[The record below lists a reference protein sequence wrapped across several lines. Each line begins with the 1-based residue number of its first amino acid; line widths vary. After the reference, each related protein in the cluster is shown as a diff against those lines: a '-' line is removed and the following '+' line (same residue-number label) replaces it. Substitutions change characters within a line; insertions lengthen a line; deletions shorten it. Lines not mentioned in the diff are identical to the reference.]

1 MKKGAVIGLVLG
13 IIFICLAGIA
23 GIAVVTMAEKPEV
36 YEGNYMKFEYDSS
49 LQLSSREQENCT
61 NVTVSDEEGNVV
73 VCSVVIELEDGDKDL
88 FFESVEK
95 TLNGRKEM
103 EIVEKTRGKSND
115 GEGRKYYREYEVLD
129 IDNNEYKAL
138 AQVQKLEDDMYIFTL
153 AYIEEDF
160 EETERLAKITMDSVT
175 YSDVED
181 AGDLELT
188 EHFEALFEIHSFLI
202 FNVDEDTS
210 IDTEDLDRALEEHKE
225 KIPADLTLKEVED
238 YEYLMQIDI
247 ASADGN
253 IYQVMVPKEYDP
265 EGEKRFITHLDDD
278 GFMLSM
284 YARELFDEETLVDFL
299 EVGNDFIYEDPE
311 KGYINVEKTEI
322 IEENGLV
329 YQICIAERVDHKNQI
344 VKYIELV
351 AAIPLGGTDTLS
363 FSLSFSGKSIDG
375 ESREYLEELERYYGV
390 PVTEFPYMFD

>member
-1 MKKGAVIGLVLG
+1 MKKGAVIGIVLG
-13 IIFICLAGIA
+13 ISFICLAGIA

-49 LQLSSREQENCT
+49 LQLSSIEQENCT

-160 EETERLAKITMDSVT
+160 EETERLAKITMDSVA

-188 EHFEALFEIHSFLI
+188 EHFQC
-202 FNVDEDTS
+202 
-210 IDTEDLDRALEEHKE
+210 R
-225 KIPADLTLKEVED
+225 
-238 YEYLMQIDI
+238 
-247 ASADGN
+247 
-253 IYQVMVPKEYDP
+253 
-265 EGEKRFITHLDDD
+265 
-278 GFMLSM
+278 
-284 YARELFDEETLVDFL
+284 
-299 EVGNDFIYEDPE
+299 
-311 KGYINVEKTEI
+311 
-322 IEENGLV
+322 
-329 YQICIAERVDHKNQI
+329 
-344 VKYIELV
+344 
-351 AAIPLGGTDTLS
+351 
-363 FSLSFSGKSIDG
+363 
-375 ESREYLEELERYYGV
+375 
-390 PVTEFPYMFD
+390 